1 MQRLFEDFT
10 PVSREEWEAQ
20 ALKDLR
26 GKTLQDLTSTTRDG
40 IEIKPFYTE
49 TSAKAQPNKAKTG
62 WDIVQEIVVENEA
75 EANAQALEALQRGAN
90 GLLFYIN
97 PVVKGIACDFHR
109 ISFIG
114 FWSTKARGAKVL
126 NQ

>member
-10 PVSREEWEAQ
+10 PVSREEWEAK

-49 TSAKAQPNKAKTG
+49 VNAKPQPEKSASG
-62 WDIVQEIVVENEA
+62 WDVIQEILVINEA
-75 EANAQALEALQRGAN
+75 EANVQALEALNRGTN
-90 GLLFYIN
+90 GLLF
-97 PVVKGIACDFHR
+97 
-109 ISFIG
+109 
-114 FWSTKARGAKVL
+114 
-126 NQ
+126 